1 MNDSSLD
8 DGFVLKMAE
17 KFDSLSAETLVPVFL
32 LKAFTLQLQAS
43 LSRSLERTSRVLGLN
58 SHLHLEII
66 SRTARIKG
74 SQVLDP

>member
-32 LKAFTLQLQAS
+32 VKAFLLQLQAS